1 MQQTNKCM
9 FILNE
14 YTILNTSHQSHT
26 QERER
31 EKEKKKIPAKK
42 ANRIDMNFVWA
53 EQCRNQIT
61 LLSDSIPM
69 FNA

>member
-31 EKEKKKIPAKK
+31 EGEEKNTSQKS
-42 ANRIDMNFVWA
+42 
-53 EQCRNQIT
+53 Q
-61 LLSDSIPM
+61 
-69 FNA
+69 